1 MARTAKKSSR
11 SYKSSSKVTKTSSKG
26 LLKKPIIYAFLGVFT
41 IFGLAVV
48 FFTRAATSPVASSY
62 FTSKSIRVVDT
73 RKVSNGRLS
82 PGGKLEGVKP
92 FVASPLY
99 TQVQGDQSAA
109 KVTGVVMNISILSP
123 TENTSIKVWQTG
135 TTEPQYASLYASKGI
150 STSNEIVIPINPN
163 IQAPTISFANSSG
176 SIDVVGDLVGY
187 YSYAGNPQQGVTPP
201 TGLIGKQLNFVPDIR
216 RVLDTRS
223 TPPKAS
229 PTPISISL
237 DTAPNKKVAV
247 VNVTALAANS
257 PAGGFYRVYPGDIGL
272 VGYNNIYNATPPTV
286 TSNASF
292 SAGNNIANE
301 IMAPMK
307 DGKIQL
313 WSSASVDT
321 VVDLIGYYASSDKL
335 VKGRNYI
342 LPTAVRVYDTISP
355 TKIDLT
361 SSATSPVSV
370 TLAGKGGLP
379 ATVQAAIVNVTV
391 NPGPNA
397 GYIRIYPS
405 GSGAI
410 VSNINFM
417 ANQTVA
423 NQIILP
429 VGPDGKVNIKAF
441 GASAATSLSFDVV
454 GYTLAN

>member
-1 MARTAKKSSR
+1 M
-11 SYKSSSKVTKTSSKG
+11 
-26 LLKKPIIYAFLGVFT
+26 FLDF
-41 IFGLAVV
+41 
-48 FFTRAATSPVASSY
+48 
-62 FTSKSIRVVDT
+62 
-73 RKVSNGRLS
+73 
-82 PGGKLEGVKP
+82 
-92 FVASPLY
+92 
-99 TQVQGDQSAA
+99 
-109 KVTGVVMNISILSP
+109 NIS
-123 TENTSIKVWQTG
+123 SI
-135 TTEPQYASLYASKGI
+135 
-150 STSNEIVIPINPN
+150 
-163 IQAPTISFANSSG
+163 
-176 SIDVVGDLVGY
+176 
-187 YSYAGNPQQGVTPP
+187 
-201 TGLIGKQLNFVPDIR
+201 
-216 RVLDTRS
+216 
-223 TPPKAS
+223 
-229 PTPISISL
+229 
-237 DTAPNKKVAV
+237 NKCQKD
-247 VNVTALAANS
+247 
-257 PAGGFYRVYPGDIGL
+257 Y
-272 VGYNNIYNATPPTV
+272 
-286 TSNASF
+286 
-292 SAGNNIANE
+292 
-301 IMAPMK
+301 K

-361 SSATSPVSV
+361 SSATSPQAV

-379 ATVQAAIVNVTV
+379 DTVQAAIVNVTV

-410 VSNINFM
+410 VSNISFM